1 MNKVRS
7 SYVVTHD
14 IQKLVPFY
22 EALLETKLQF
32 QDGKKW
38 AQFPS
43 DTGRFAISSPEEA
56 AAPGL
61 SSVVVFE
68 VEDLAD
74 AEANVLK
81 HGGQI
86 LSRRD
91 MGSHGV
97 TVTFSDPADNVS
109 QLFFKP
115 KS

>member
-14 IQKLVPFY
+14 VQKLIPFY

-38 AQFPS
+38 AQFPT
-43 DTGRFAISSPEEA
+43 DTGRFAISSPDEA

-61 SSVVVFE
+61 SSVIVIE
-68 VEDLAD
+68 VEDMAY

-91 MGSHGV
+91 MGSHGI